1 MNNFLKNNTSSIV
14 MRLTGLR
21 DLSVVFL
28 ICLSTLFVV
37 GCKSTKKAQGV
48 QLKEYSSA
56 FLLKKLNSQYIDVE
70 WFSAKA
76 KISYKDDAQSVK
88 ANAYIRMRKDSVIW
102 MAVKKL
108 GVEAARILITTD
120 SVHVLDRINKQYT
133 SSDFSYI
140 ERQYHLPANFE
151 VLQNLILGNPL
162 FFSEVVL
169 NAEITKERYHLAS
182 SNDERITS
190 DYWLNGLDFSLEKM
204 LFLDL
209 RNNRKV
215 EVSQRD
221 QNPLDTY
228 QNFSYLR
235 SIDLSSPETG
245 DVSIGLKLSDVTINT
260 PKSIKFKIPEHY
272 TKID

>member
-1 MNNFLKNNTSSIV
+1 
-14 MRLTGLR
+14 MRLTGLQN
-21 DLSVVFL
+21 LSVVLL
-28 ICLSTLFVV
+28 ICLSSILVV
-37 GCKSTKKAQGV
+37 GCNSTKKAQGIKL
-48 QLKEYSSA
+48 QEHSA
-56 FLLKKLNSQYIDVE
+56 EFLLEKLNGQYIDVD
-70 WFSAKA
+70 WLTAKA
-76 KISYKDDAQSVK
+76 KISYKDEAQSIK

-120 SVHVLDRINKQYT
+120 SVYVLDRINKQYT
-133 SSDFSYI
+133 TSDFSYI
-140 ERQYHLPANFE
+140 ERQYHLPANFK

-169 NAEITKERYHLAS
+169 TAEVAKDRYHLAS

-190 DYWLNGLDFSLEKM
+190 DYWMNGLDFSLAKM

-215 EVSQRD
+215 EVTQRD
-221 QNPLDTY
+221 QNSLDTTY
-228 QNFSYLR
+228 QKFSYLR

-245 DVSIGLKLSDVTINT
+245 DVSIDLKLSDVSINT

-272 TKID
+272 SKID